1 MLFHFHHNVMN
12 VQEFSSD
19 GVVFER
25 HGIENF
31 DEAMVILDHLSEA
44 RLHDSLT
51 LLEIAERSA
60 RFIGRKGDRERSH
73 IRVRRGRGQQKSK
86 KAAGTR
92 ERKFRKERENK

>member
-60 RFIGRKGDRERSH
+60 RFIESGREKRSH
-73 IRVRRGRGQQKSK
+73 MRVRRGRG
-86 KAAGTR
+86 
-92 ERKFRKERENK
+92 FN